1 MEEFDLLVTAEDV
14 TRIKPFPDLF
24 LAAAEKLGLAP
35 EECLVVE
42 DSLNGL
48 KAGQNAGMRVLVV
61 PNDVTKYCTFEGDLR
76 LCDSL
81 AQVDFDALMADF

>member
-1 MEEFDLLVTAEDV
+1 MFVTAEDV

-24 LAAAEKLGLAP
+24 LTAASKLALSPG
-35 EECLVVE
+35 ECLVVE

-61 PNDVTKYCTFEGDLR
+61 PNDVTKHCKFEGDLR
-76 LCDSL
+76 VSR
-81 AQVDFDALMADF
+81 ASGF